1 MRLVLVMLLSSV
13 LLGCA
18 GSVHVKDRKSICL
31 GLCVYSETDATTE
44 TTDNTDSEGKQ

>member
-1 MRLVLVMLLSSV
+1 VRLVLVMLLSSV

-44 TTDNTDSEGKQ
+44 TAEGSE

>member
-44 TTDNTDSEGKQ
+44 TAEGSE